1 MYCYFFLLYINL
13 FCRLTR
19 MLMPG
24 EILRVVQSKAVKPL
38 ASKLA
43 VTLGLH

>member
-1 MYCYFFLLYINL
+1 
-13 FCRLTR
+13 
-19 MLMPG
+19 MPG

-43 VTLGLH
+43 VTLGLHWLEIRKCVTFF